1 MIQTS
6 PTLTL
11 RRTSLKFGM
20 IALCAG
26 LAAVMAQAADAR
38 PGGGG
43 FRGGGFSGLRGG
55 PGLSRPSG
63 ANLGSRN
70 IQRPN
75 GQQAQGAGQR
85 FGKNGQQAKPQ
96 QGAANAQAS
105 NSGNKST
112 RTAAGNG
119 NTSTT
124 SRGNGNQVAA
134 NRGVARSGNGNGNG
148 NTGVVNNGNT
158 GVVNNG
164 NIGSGNVNTGNVVA
178 GNDVDVDVNGGWYG
192 GYAGT
197 GAAYAT
203 GVAVGATTTAVT
215 TSAATAAAV
224 GSYYSALPAG
234 CSPYVWGGYSYYSC
248 YGTWYRQTYQ
258 SGSTVYVVVS
268 DPTKK

>member
-1 MIQTS
+1 MIQTT

-11 RRTSLKFGM
+11 RRTSLKFGL

-43 FRGGGFSGLRGG
+43 FNGLRGG
-55 PGLSRPSG
+55 AGLSRPSG

-75 GQQAQGAGQR
+75 GPQAQGAGQR
-85 FGKNGQQAKPQ
+85 FGKNGQPAKPQ
-96 QGAANAQAS
+96 QGTANAQAA

-124 SRGNGNQVAA
+124 NRGNGNQVAA
-134 NRGVARSGNGNGNG
+134 NSGVAGSGNGNGNG
-148 NTGVVNNGNT
+148 NTGVVNNGTTN
-158 GVVNNG
+158 VNNG

-203 GVAVGATTTAVT
+203 GVAVGASTTAVA
-215 TSAATAAAV
+215 TSTATAAAV
-224 GSYYSALPAG
+224 GSYYAALPAG

-258 SGSTVYVVVS
+258 GGSTVYVVVS